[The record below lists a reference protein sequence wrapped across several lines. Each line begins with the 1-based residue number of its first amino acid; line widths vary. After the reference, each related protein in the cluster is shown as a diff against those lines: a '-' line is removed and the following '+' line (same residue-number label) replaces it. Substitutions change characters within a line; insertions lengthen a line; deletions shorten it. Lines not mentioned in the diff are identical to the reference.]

1 MMKKIL
7 LPFAARFGLIL
18 TLVFAVRMARA
29 DGIVPGY
36 ILLRIEEWQSIENVL
51 AALGIDDDDDDDD
64 GDGILEQI
72 PNTRIYAIDKPRFET
87 EQQLAERARQIP
99 GVRYAETD
107 SYVGD
112 PKSAPID
119 EQPPPEALR
128 TNHISNLI
136 PQKATLQQIMNAGL
150 APAAYANQPAYT
162 QARLNSSHTLAT
174 GEGIKIAIL
183 DTGVNPEHATV
194 YGRCPQGFNAIN
206 QDLPTLDVPDGI
218 LNEVVGHGTM
228 IAGLI
233 ARLAPNA
240 TLVPVRVLNG
250 DGIGTGLSAAKGVM
264 FAKEEGA
271 RVINISFSGGVF
283 HEAMNEVIQLALED
297 GCTIV
302 ASAGNDGEGR
312 TRYPAGMTGVISV
325 ASVQANGARSLF
337 SNYGRTIDICAPGN
351 AIVGASETGGYAT
364 WSGTSFA
371 APFVAAQAALLIER
385 DSTLTP
391 AQVITK
397 IRQTAH
403 SVSAYNP
410 ALRGLLGSG
419 QISIEASLLTIPRR

>member
-87 EQQLAERARQIP
+87 EQQLAE
-99 GVRYAETD
+99 
-107 SYVGD
+107 
-112 PKSAPID
+112 
-119 EQPPPEALR
+119 
-128 TNHISNLI
+128 
-136 PQKATLQQIMNAGL
+136 ATLQQIMNAGL